1 MSSSSSVPEMISQ
14 SRAVLTRPSIAT
26 FERFEKRGT
35 LTDALLYVALAAA
48 VSGVFGLADGLGG
61 FVRNILA
68 TLIGFLV
75 FTYVVYWF
83 GKQRGGTGTLD
94 EVAYTFALFWVP
106 ISVLAGIVTFVL
118 TITIIGLLLVPIVAI
133 AALALNI
140 YFAHLAVQ
148 SSMNLDPGGN
158 TWGVLLLAALVAF
171 LVNLLLVA
179 ILR

>member
-1 MSSSSSVPEMISQ
+1 MSSSSSVPQMISQ

-26 FERFEKRGT
+26 FERFEKSGT
-35 LTDALLYVALAAA
+35 LADALLYVALAAA
-48 VSGVFGLADGLGG
+48 VSGIFGLADGLGG
-61 FVRNILA
+61 FVRNIVA

-171 LVNLLLVA
+171 LVNLLLAA
-179 ILR
+179 ILG